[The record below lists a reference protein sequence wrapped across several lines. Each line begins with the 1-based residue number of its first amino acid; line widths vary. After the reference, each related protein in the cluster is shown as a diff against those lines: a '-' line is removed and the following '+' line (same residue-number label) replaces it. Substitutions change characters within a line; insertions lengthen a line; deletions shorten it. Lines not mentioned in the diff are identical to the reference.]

1 MKAALVGHDLY
12 PQARSNSFAWDDA
25 QSFGRR
31 PRQDT
36 PNAAMQSAWFYAD
49 VNAIA
54 SESSSLQLI
63 VEERAEGGWQE
74 VPDHEFA
81 RLWAAPNS
89 NMGRGFVTQF
99 WTWQL
104 YLFGKAFLYFAPD
117 ASGTSR
123 EIWPLPTASVKAVG
137 SDERFIDHYT
147 YSVNKD
153 GRRVTYELPPEL
165 ICYSR
170 FVNPFDPRDGMAP
183 LVAAGRAIATDSEMS
198 NSNLSFFSDGNAQPT
213 GICRISGTTG
223 DADFLRLRDDIQS
236 NFGHGKHKTLFVRGD
251 DIDYKILQWSPSEL
265 MFTELRDVSER
276 EIHRACGV
284 PDGYWSEKANRANA
298 EHADQV
304 LINSVI
310 WPIASNFSEDV
321 QAQVIAP
328 RYGENTRC
336 RFRDIR
342 RRNVDLEIREL
353 DAKKDFY
360 TVEELRTQYPPPK
373 VSEAAWLGGDAA
385 DPRNGMLLV
394 ELAKLQPL
402 PTEPDALAKSEEPR
416 PEAAPGGAKALW
428 MRKAIKRLKAKGS
441 ASCPFESDEIDD
453 GERARIVGA
462 LAACKTAD
470 EVRAVFDPATLDTLV
485 AEVRSARL
493 ALEAV

>member
-1 MKAALVGHDLY
+1 MKAALVGSDFY
-12 PQARSNSFAWDDA
+12 PPARNSFAWGDQA
-25 QSFGRR
+25 QSFGRHA
-31 PRQDT
+31 RQDAPT
-36 PNAAMQSAWFYAD
+36 AAMQSAWFYAD

-54 SESSSLQLI
+54 SESSSLQLL
-63 VEERAEGGWQE
+63 VEERSEGGWQE

-81 RLWAAPNS
+81 KLWAAPNA
-89 NMGRGFVTQF
+89 NMGRGFIIQF
-99 WTWQL
+99 WVWQL

-117 ASGTSR
+117 ASGTPR
-123 EIWPLPTASVKAVG
+123 EMWPLPSARVKPVG
-137 SDERFIDHYT
+137 SSDKFIDHYEYVVT
-147 YSVNKD
+147 KD
-153 GRRVTYELPPEL
+153 NRRVTYEIPPEL

-183 LVAAGRAIATDSEMS
+183 LVAAGRPIETDSEMTR
-198 NSNLSFFSDGNAQPT
+198 SNLEFFGQGNAQPS

-236 NFGHGKHKTLFVRGD
+236 NFGRGQHKTLFVRGD
-251 DIDYKILQWSPSEL
+251 DIDYKILQWSPADM
-265 MFTELRDVSER
+265 MFTDLRAVSER

-284 PDGYWSEKANRANA
+284 PDGYWSDKANRANS

-310 WPIASNFSEDV
+310 WPIASNFAEDI
-321 QAQVIAP
+321 QAQIITP
-328 RYGENTRC
+328 HYGENTRG

-353 DAKKDFY
+353 AAKKDFY

-394 ELAKLQPL
+394 ELAKLQPS
-402 PTEPDALAKSEEPR
+402 PTEPDALAPSSESR
-416 PEAAPGGAKALW
+416 PEAASGGAKAMW
-428 MRKAIKRLKAKGS
+428 ERKALRRLKAGKS
-441 ASCPFESDEIDD
+441 AACQFESDEIDD
-453 GERARIVGA
+453 GEHARISDA

-493 ALEAV
+493 ALEAA